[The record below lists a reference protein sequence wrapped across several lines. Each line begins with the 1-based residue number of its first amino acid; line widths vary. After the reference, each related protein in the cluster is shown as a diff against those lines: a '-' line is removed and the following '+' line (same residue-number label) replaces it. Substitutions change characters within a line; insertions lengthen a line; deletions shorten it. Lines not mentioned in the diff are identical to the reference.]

1 MSLNIWA
8 LAIVKAEGLGYPAFQ
23 IVFLRALVG
32 LVLMLPW
39 VLQHRQA
46 FSNLTDLPL
55 HLMGVVFSSIA
66 LTACFYAITRLPLA
80 LFPAIGFTRPILTM
94 IAAALTLRKIISRD
108 RLAAALVRLL
118 GVIIAVEPAKL
129 SDGTDLAAQVITVIS
144 ATAVVIVTRGLVDAP
159 TVVMMTFY
167 TAGLTVIA
175 VPFALASW
183 HPVPAD

>member
-1 MSLNIWA
+1 MCHRANSLLDAQGQDDPDHIFLIEGA
-8 LAIVKAEGLGYPAFQ
+8 AILIHHSK
-23 IVFLRALVG
+23 
-32 LVLMLPW
+32 
-39 VLQHRQA
+39 LQPPRY
-46 FSNLTDLPL
+46 T
-55 HLMGVVFSSIA
+55 I
-66 LTACFYAITRLPLA
+66 FYAITRLPLA
-80 LFPAIGFTRPILTM
+80 LFTAVGFTRPILTM

-108 RLAAALVRLL
+108 RWAAALVGLL

-129 SDGTDLAAQVITVIS
+129 SGGTDLAAQVITVIS

-183 HPVPAD
+183 QPVPAD